1 MERRTF
7 LALGLA
13 APLALKSGLVSPKW
27 AFSAEDNAIEV
38 SFAADPNAPK
48 VTMWQTPRQTGSQ
61 MMGYIF
67 RTETGETVVF
77 DGGTFGDADYL
88 TALLKKHCGGKVDAW
103 IMSHIHSD
111 HFGAF
116 CRIMETNPDAL
127 DIKKLYFNFPEQS
140 WLDKYEAYCKGET
153 ARFFAAHKRFKGET
167 ITTKPGDVL
176 KFGDALTIET
186 LNDFDTS
193 LTMNAINNSTIVFR
207 LDVAGKSM
215 LMLGDLGVE
224 GGDRVLK
231 TVPKEK
237 IDCDFVQMA
246 HHGQQGVTKEFYAAA
261 SPTVCLWPT
270 PDWLWDNNAGGKGK
284 NTGPWKTLE
293 TRAWMEELGI
303 DKHYVSKDGLIK
315 MTF

>member
-1 MERRTF
+1 MDRRTF

-27 AFSAEDNAIEV
+27 AFCAEDNAIEV
-38 SFAADPNAPK
+38 SFAADPSAPK

-61 MMGYIF
+61 MMGYVF
-67 RTETGETVVF
+67 RTATGETVVF

-103 IMSHIHSD
+103 IMTHAHDD

-116 CRIMETNPDAL
+116 CQIMEKTPDAL
-127 DIKKLYFNFPEQS
+127 EIKKLYFNFPTQS
-140 WLDKYEAYCKGET
+140 WLDQYEAYCKPAT
-153 ARFFAAHKRFKGET
+153 ARFFAAQKLFKGET
-167 ITTKPGDVL
+167 VTPKPGDVL
-176 KFGDALTIET
+176 EFGALKIET
-186 LNDFDTS
+186 LNDFDES
-193 LTMNAINNSTIVFR
+193 LTMNAINNSTIIFR
-207 LDVAGKSM
+207 LDVAGKSL

-224 GGDRVLK
+224 GGNRVLNN
-231 TVPKEK
+231 VPKEK
-237 IDCDFVQMA
+237 IDADFVQMA
-246 HHGQQGVTKEFYAAA
+246 HHGQQGVSKEFYEVA

-293 TRAWMEELGI
+293 TRAWMDELGI

-315 MTF
+315 LTF